1 MHQVTSA
8 DGTSIAVETA
18 GSGPAVVLVGG
29 AFNDRTTVAA
39 LAGAHEPFQAA
50 LRETGELV
58 GFAALADPDVSRVVR
73 VADGVPAVTDGP
85 FAEAKEYL
93 AGYYV
98 VDVETPERAAEIAAL
113 MPEAALAGVEIRPV
127 MADAGLEM

>member
-1 MHQVTSA
+1 MKYLLIIHTNPALMATMSA
-8 DGTSIAVETA
+8 DELS
-18 GSGPAVVLVGG
+18 
-29 AFNDRTTVAA
+29 A
-39 LAGAHEPFQAA
+39 LGDAHEPFQAT

-58 GFAALADPDVSRVVR
+58 GFAALADPDLSRVVR

-98 VDVETPERAAEIAAL
+98 VDVETPDRAAEIAAT
-113 MPEAALAGVEIRPV
+113 MPEAALVGVEVRPV